1 MLVLDGYFV
10 PKGTTVGVSTIG
22 LHRNPEVWP
31 SPLEFKPDH
40 FLPENSQGRH
50 PFAFVPFS
58 AGPRNCIG
66 RLISDCLSVVDFVVS
81 VILSSD
87 RVSDFSNCVLC
98 GKPNGYVSII
108 SKSNEI
114 PMFRFSLSVHL

>member
-1 MLVLDGYFV
+1 MVPGGYFV
-10 PKGTTVGVSTIG
+10 PKGTAVGVSTIG

-31 SPLEFKPDH
+31 APLEFNPAR

-66 RLISDCLSVVDFVVS
+66 RFVCSLYAVHALNTTISECF
-81 VILSSD
+81 
-87 RVSDFSNCVLC
+87 
-98 GKPNGYVSII
+98 
-108 SKSNEI
+108 
-114 PMFRFSLSVHL
+114 